1 MDPLEDFSKAVGGAT
16 RGNGPESPGRP
27 PSTPPPRAP
36 NALRLGAMAAA
47 SPLQEPD
54 GDADVA
60 AFQVPATFEGWCSFA
75 SEVLSPAEELA
86 PLKLGAIKAVIS
98 DMNKDVGLFVAPA
111 FVVGQVLF
119 LLAFVGYLVTAIVA
133 LIFDSGAASD
143 ECARASWVW
152 LFVLLAVA
160 LPLVLGL
167 VMALVKTSLMLSKI
181 KVPTALFSATGPGC
195 YVCLFVL
202 GVLLWARMSPD
213 CDVVYSRDYV
223 LLYLVFK
230 VQVFVLG
237 VAAIVGAI
245 TTWAET
251 VALFAEFERPEPR
264 LPELTKN
271 LDGGIRSSVTARKK
285 FVDES
290 ETVISRLKQQL
301 EKTQR
306 ERDELEKQ
314 RDAARKSRGE
324 DFELPQTFGEFSSVV
339 VKHLAPVEEL
349 SLFKLGQIQEIIVTI
364 NKDVGDALAP
374 TFAVAIVFFLLA
386 CIAYVTLA
394 IVALGLDRGA
404 LWDSCAEDYWIWL
417 YVLLVLAI
425 PTALGLVMGIVKTAL
440 NAANL
445 KQTVGVEIPAVLLAL
460 PGPALYIVLG
470 VLGIVIWATMDDE
483 CVDWYEDNAMFLL
496 TIFRI
501 QVILIGVAAIIGLLT
516 VLAQAV
522 VLITQLS
529 MGKDDTGS
537 AAQHAGGGEGISQ
550 SGPAAEEQGFQ
561 MPRMPKIELPE
572 MPKIEVPKIAIPQMP
587 TVDVGFTFED
597 FSALV
602 VENLSPLEQ
611 VLASSKT

>member
-1 MDPLEDFSKAVGGAT
+1 
-16 RGNGPESPGRP
+16 
-27 PSTPPPRAP
+27 
-36 NALRLGAMAAA
+36 MAAA

-213 CDVVYSRDYV
+213 CDVVYSREYF

-245 TTWAET
+245 TTWAEA

-271 LDGGIRSSVTARKK
+271 LDGRIRSSVTTRKK

-290 ETVISRLKQQL
+290 ESVISRLKQQL
-301 EKTQR
+301 QKTQR
-306 ERDELEKQ
+306 ERDELEKK
-314 RDAARKSRGE
+314 RDAARKARGD

-349 SLFKLGQIQEIIVTI
+349 SPFKLGQIQDLIGTI

-374 TFAVAIVFFLLA
+374 AFAVAIVFFLMGF
-386 CIAYVTLA
+386 IAYVTLG
-394 IVALGLDRGA
+394 ILALVLDRGA
-404 LWDSCAEDYWIWL
+404 MWDSCAEDYWIWM

-440 NAANL
+440 NAANP
-445 KQTVGVEIPAVLLAL
+445 KQTVGFEIPAVFLAL

-516 VLAQAV
+516 VVVQAV

-529 MGKDDTGS
+529 MGKDETG
-537 AAQHAGGGEGISQ
+537 AEAQHAGGGEWISQ
-550 SGPAAEEQGFQ
+550 PGAAAEEQGFQ
-561 MPRMPKIELPE
+561 MPKMPEMPKMELPE
-572 MPKIEVPKIAIPQMP
+572 MPKIEMPKIEIPQMP

-611 VLASSKT
+611 VPASNKK